1 MQIAKNSWS
10 KSNASRAH
18 TKLLLCLWMCMCVSE
33 CVCESDVYVCA
44 CECELVVTPTCM
56 YCWRTRT
63 LWSVFLQENLIN
75 THSRPGPGP
84 GPSRV
89 HVTYTQRW
97 TNEVLC
103 IIRFSG
109 AWGNFSQGGDS
120 TQGRLYTNTRVCVCE
135 WVFEWVYMRACV
147 NAFNLCRTHKQTKGH
162 LTCRTEFSRKLST
175 HTHTSTHASSL
186 WVVWANLGTVC
197 GSANCACILSFYLKA
212 PTCPAGK
219 DT

>member
-1 MQIAKNSWS
+1 MQMQMAKNSWS

-18 TKLLLCLWMCMCVSE
+18 TKLLLCLWMCMCVSV
-33 CVCESDVYVCA
+33 CVCASDVYVCA

-75 THSRPGPGP
+75 THSRPGPGQ

-120 TQGRLYTNTRVCVCE
+120 TQGRLYTNVCLCVCE
-135 WVFEWVYMRACV
+135 CLSEYICVRVWMLLICAGHTNKQKATLRAEQ
-147 NAFNLCRTHKQTKGH
+147 NFQENW
-162 LTCRTEFSRKLST
+162 T
-175 HTHTSTHASSL
+175 HTHTH
-186 WVVWANLGTVC
+186 
-197 GSANCACILSFYLKA
+197 
-212 PTCPAGK
+212 
-219 DT
+219 